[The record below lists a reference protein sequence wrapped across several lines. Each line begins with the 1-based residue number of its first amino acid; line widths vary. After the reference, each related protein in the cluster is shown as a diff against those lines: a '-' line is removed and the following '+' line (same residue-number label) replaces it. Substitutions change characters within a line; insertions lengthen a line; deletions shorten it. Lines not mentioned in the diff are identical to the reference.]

1 MKNIIAFISFFI
13 RLKYLCLYSF
23 ECLFIRF
30 IMEFRSLFIWMIMI
44 FGRFIIQVLLQCH
57 LPYWRDMPWLFW
69 LSTSLSNTIKS
80 STLQIL
86 PQQLKILLTLPL
98 ATLHSTKY
106 THSYKQYKCICLKAQ
121 ILIFVILYS

>member
-1 MKNIIAFISFFI
+1 MKNIIVFISFFI
-13 RLKYLCLYSF
+13 RLKCLCLYSF

-44 FGRFIIQVLLQCH
+44 FGRFIIQVLMQYH
-57 LPYWRDMPWLFW
+57 LPCWRDMPWLFW
-69 LSTSLSNTIKS
+69 LSTSLLNTIKS

-106 THSYKQYKCICLKAQ
+106 IHSYKQCKCICLKAQ
-121 ILIFVILYS
+121 ILIFVILYG